1 MALLS
6 KPESTPNEC
15 ELPNS
20 TFRYCYISGP
30 GGEATEENYC
40 DEKSPTFSTGMFHA
54 PNSALEDTGSFSSSG
69 SPLEVATHTPPCT
82 DSHTNLVEDTWRI
95 YPSMWQSRAGVRCTV
110 YQQPNPVK
118 IDRVL
123 SDSETTS
130 PSVTDSLED
139 VSPCSA
145 DSLTI
150 GQMIQCPSDANEWCK
165 KYQRKGL
172 TNPSTIMLYEPQKDE
187 VSLPDNLSNI
197 KNFDLKSSSSSEQ
210 ISKSH
215 ITEQKIEFQGL
226 SSAQN
231 NKLLSG
237 ETTDKCVIPL
247 ELSSCISQQWQTQ
260 HTSHMHV
267 KQSALPS
274 DLWSRCRREE
284 QSPHEYVDDEEKD
297 ENINSEN
304 HAVKNNNG
312 NHHRLLQIRKNCTK
326 VSEFCDGNPVALHMH
341 PQDMEEKDR
350 CHPKEEH
357 QIPAVK
363 EIKSGEEQT
372 SGVTYTDAQGTKKG
386 VKNPS
391 KKSGN
396 ESVPVNTLTLRKA
409 YDEKQRSETR
419 KRIKDRKQKR
429 VEGRNERI
437 GVIEQHRRMRDENLV
452 QQSQIVSTEKA
463 INYRVNKQ
471 VLTNKCLKENIA
483 IYNGPGRIL
492 IVKLESEACQ
502 TTTIAGRACP
512 SVENGDSPKSSTP
525 RDKNY
530 CDEYEDD
537 FECDSTNDATIP
549 SIEDDRSQLRNSC
562 RSEQQSVNRNTCV
575 RSGNSYAEI
584 ARRLKS
590 NSVSSRNSRLARS
603 VCNSG
608 RTTTSSELLP
618 ISATE
623 IGPCGANG
631 AEPEDRFVRFPP
643 IELNNFDSRR
653 FPRNAFSQ
661 GKIGLFRDQ
670 AVNNHIGELFRRRS
684 EQLHAK
690 PPVYIRNG
698 RTQKFPALKR
708 HAEYYGKVPRGRA
721 RSLSRDKKS
730 IRRYI
735 KY

>member
-6 KPESTPNEC
+6 KPESTPNGC

-20 TFRYCYISGP
+20 TFRCCYLSGP
-30 GGEATEENYC
+30 GSEAKEENYC
-40 DEKSPTFSTGMFHA
+40 DEKSLKFNAGMYYA
-54 PNSALEDTGSFSSSG
+54 PDSALENMGSLSSSG
-69 SPLEVATHTPPCT
+69 SPLEVSTHTPPYT
-82 DSHTNLVEDTWRI
+82 DSHINLVGDPWRI
-95 YPSMWQSRAGVRCTV
+95 YPSTWQARAGVGCTV
-110 YQQPNPVK
+110 YPQPNPVQ

-123 SDSETTS
+123 SDSEASS
-130 PSVTDSLED
+130 PSVADSLED
-139 VSPCSA
+139 ASPCSA
-145 DSLTI
+145 DSFTI

-172 TNPSTIMLYEPQKDE
+172 TNPSTIMLSEPQKDE

-197 KNFDLKSSSSSEQ
+197 KNFDLKSSSSSDQ

-215 ITEQKIEFQGL
+215 
-226 SSAQN
+226 N
-231 NKLLSG
+231 YLLSG
-237 ETTDKCVIPL
+237 KTMNKSVIPL
-247 ELSSCISQQWQTQ
+247 ELSPCISQQWHTQ
-260 HTSHMHV
+260 QTSHMHV
-267 KQSALPS
+267 KRRALPS
-274 DLWSRCRREE
+274 DASSSSRCRREE

-297 ENINSEN
+297 EDNHTEN

-312 NHHRLLQIRKNCTK
+312 NHHRLLRIRENCTK
-326 VSEFCDGNPVALHMH
+326 VSEFCDGKPVALHMH
-341 PQDMEEKDR
+341 PQDTEEKNR
-350 CHPKEEH
+350 CNPKEEH

-372 SGVTYTDAQGTKKG
+372 SGVTYSDARGTKKG
-386 VKNPS
+386 GKKPS
-391 KKSGN
+391 KKRGN
-396 ESVPVNTLTLRKA
+396 EPVDPVNTLTLRKA

-419 KRIKDRKQKR
+419 KRIKDRKQKV

-437 GVIEQHRRMRDENLV
+437 RVIEPHRRRRDGNLV
-452 QQSQIVSTEKA
+452 QQSQIVSIEKA
-463 INYRVNKQ
+463 INYRVNKH

-492 IVKLESEACQ
+492 IVKLESETCQ
-502 TTTIAGRACP
+502 TTTMAGRACP
-512 SVENGDSPKSSTP
+512 SLENGDSPKSSTP

-537 FECDSTNDATIP
+537 FECDSTDDATIP
-549 SIEDDRSQLRNSC
+549 SIEDDKSRNSC

-590 NSVSSRNSRLARS
+590 NSVSSRNSQLARS

-608 RTTTSSELLP
+608 GTTTSSELLP

-623 IGPCGANG
+623 TGPCGANG

-643 IELNNFDSRR
+643 IELNNVDSRR

-670 AVNNHIGELFRRRS
+670 AVNDHIGELFRRRS

-690 PPVYIRNG
+690 PPGYIHNG
-698 RTQKFPALKR
+698 RKQKFPALKR
-708 HAEYYGKVPRGRA
+708 HAEYYGNIPRGRTRA
-721 RSLSRDKKS
+721 QSRDKQS
-730 IRRYI
+730 VRRYI